1 MAVKKLSKENIT
13 DVLKELGKFRL
24 IAPAK
29 SDEVVIFKEIQNPEE
44 AYLDYGNSTVPP
56 KKVVFPQTET
66 LFRFQV
72 GSPELTEKDVGE
84 EGTTVIFGL
93 RPCDARAMAIVD
105 KLFSWDYDDPYYLK
119 RRELVTLV
127 GMACVEPPSINCFCT
142 SVGGSPFGTE
152 GLDLLLTDMGD
163 EQYLVQV
170 LTEKGEKLQE
180 TLSAHLQDAGDR
192 DEKKVE
198 ELAKEAEGKIRRSI
212 DPEGIPEKLPGLWEN
227 NLWKEVSASCLG
239 CGICTFLCPTC
250 HCFDI
255 QDEVDETGEGRRARM
270 WDSCMF
276 SEYTV
281 HASGHNPRPT
291 RKERT
296 RNRINHKY
304 SYYPDRFDV
313 IACVGCGRC
322 INLCPVNIDIL
333 DILEQVVDA

>member
-1 MAVKKLSKENIT
+1 MAVKKLSKEK
-13 DVLKELGKFRL
+13 VGEALKELSKFRL

-29 SDEVVIFKEIQNPEE
+29 SDDVVIFKQINDPEE
-44 AYLDYGNSTVPP
+44 AFLDFGNSTVPP
-56 KKVVFPQTET
+56 KKMVFPQTET
-66 LFRFQV
+66 LFRFVV
-72 GSPELTEKDVGE
+72 GNPELEEKNVEE

-105 KLFSWDYDDPYYLK
+105 KLFAWDYDDPYYQD
-119 RRELVTLV
+119 RRKLTTLV

-142 SVGGSPFGTE
+142 SVGGAPFGEE
-152 GLDLLLTDMGD
+152 GLDMLLTDMGD
-163 EQYLVQV
+163 YYLVKP
-170 LTEKGEKLQE
+170 LTEKGEKLEE
-180 TLSAHLQDAGDR
+180 TLTSQLEGASAD
-192 DEKKVE
+192 DEKK
-198 ELAKEAEGKIRRSI
+198 AEGMASESAGKIRRSI
-212 DPEGIPEKLPGLWEN
+212 KTEGIPEKLPGLWEN
-227 NLWKEVSASCLG
+227 ELWKKVSASCLG

-255 QDEVDETGEGRRARM
+255 QDEVEELGEGRRARM

-304 SYYPDRFDV
+304 SYYPGRFDV